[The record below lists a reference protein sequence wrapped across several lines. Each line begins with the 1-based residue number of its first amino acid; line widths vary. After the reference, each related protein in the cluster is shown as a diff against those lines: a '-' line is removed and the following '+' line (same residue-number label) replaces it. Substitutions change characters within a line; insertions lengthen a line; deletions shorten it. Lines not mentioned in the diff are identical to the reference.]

1 MQLLAFDTST
11 MGSASVSLCSEHE
24 LLCEYTWL
32 AGNNNHSID
41 LFASIQRIIAE
52 RQLSLQQLDAIAVAI
67 GPGSFNGLR
76 VALSTAKGLAFALGK
91 PLVGI
96 STLELIAARQ
106 AHWQGIVCALLQA
119 GPAQFYAACYR
130 FIPRVSSAGLLT
142 YRTQQLGDYQVLTAP
157 ALADYL
163 RTHAQ
168 EWAATSSM
176 DEGSGASNELKELNK
191 LNGAHE
197 SKNSALPFLLCG
209 EISAASQQTLLQLL
223 PQSLFL
229 NAAQSARH
237 ASILAQLAVQRL
249 LDGLEDDPVS
259 LEPLYLRRPSITS
272 STRKQPLLAGF
283 AERAGDHDKTE
294 REQGALRH

>member
-119 GPAQFYAACYR
+119 GPSQFYAACYR
-130 FIPRVSSAGLLT
+130 FIPHASSDGLLT

-168 EWAATSSM
+168 EWTATSSM
-176 DEGSGASNELKELNK
+176 EDGSWASNELNELH
-191 LNGAHE
+191 GAHE
-197 SKNSALPFLLCG
+197 SKTFVLPFLLCG
-209 EISAASQQTLLQLL
+209 EISAASRQTLLQLL

-249 LDGLEDDPVS
+249 LDGQEDDPVS

>member
-91 PLVGI
+91 PLVGV

-119 GPAQFYAACYR
+119 GPSQFYAACYR
-130 FIPRVSSAGLLT
+130 FIPRASGDGLLT
-142 YRTQQLGDYQVLTAP
+142 YRTQQLGDYQVLAAP

-168 EWAATSSM
+168 EWAATPSM
-176 DEGSGASNELKELNK
+176 EEESGASHATKT
-191 LNGAHE
+191 
-197 SKNSALPFLLCG
+197 SVLPFLLCG
-209 EISAASQQTLLQLL
+209 EISAASRQTLLQLL
-223 PQSLFL
+223 PQSPFL

-237 ASILAQLAVQRL
+237 ASTLAQLAVQRL

>member
-130 FIPRVSSAGLLT
+130 FIPRASSDGLLT

-176 DEGSGASNELKELNK
+176 EEGSGASNELKELNE
-191 LNGAHE
+191 LHGAHE
-197 SKNSALPFLLCG
+197 SKASVLPFLLCG
-209 EISAASQQTLLQLL
+209 EISAASRQTLLQLL

-237 ASILAQLAVQRL
+237 ASTLAQLAVQRL

-283 AERAGDHDKTE
+283 AERTGDHDKTE